1 MNTKSIIFKSTILLS
16 LLFLLLGGTLA
27 YISYERLQSEQANEL
42 VVMEQTI
49 QNIIAQAIPTIEKAK
64 TLIGSDKLM
73 ADEKVQQIQLQLDSL
88 KSNPMISNSYIYM
101 PEMETTKDTKTVK
114 LILANQGLYD
124 SDILPGSIYETNGA
138 LAEALAKMETDG
150 YATSDVYSDEFG
162 KWISVVSSINDVQG
176 NRIAIF
182 GVDYDYK
189 FLQAKQQSQINVT
202 IMIGGILTIIF
213 VALAIILVRI
223 TLLPISRLSELSK
236 KVAEGDLSVKI
247 PVKSQS
253 EIGILS
259 GNFNA
264 MISNIRQLVHNVQ
277 ETSVQVTA
285 SSNAL
290 TMSADQ
296 TSKASGDIAS
306 SIQEVAS
313 GSETQMQSAMESQM
327 AMEEMAI
334 GIQRIAESSSRLS
347 EHANDVTENAEQGN
361 EIIHQSVHDMEAI
374 HTSVSDTVVILTELQ
389 EHSQEIEK
397 VLAIITNIA
406 KQTNLLALNASIEAA
421 RVGEH
426 GKGFAVVANEVRNLA
441 ESSKESSEQISIL
454 LNNISKNVDRA
465 SLSMNTSMT
474 QVTHGIQAV
483 FIAGETFQGIV
494 GSLKTVNEQVHE
506 VSAASEEMSAGC
518 EQIAASLVEL
528 AEIGRY
534 ASQNSQ
540 NVAASSEEQ
549 MAMMQ
554 EISSSATNLRE
565 MAHNLE
571 NEIGKFKLES

>member
-1 MNTKSIIFKSTILLS
+1 MNTKSILFKSTTVLS

-27 YISYERLQSEQANEL
+27 YISYERLQVEQANEL
-42 VVMEQTI
+42 VQMEQTI
-49 QNIIAQAIPTIEKAK
+49 HHIIAQEIPTIEKAK

-73 ADEKVQQIQLQLDSL
+73 KDERVQQIQLQLDSL
-88 KSNPMISNSYIYM
+88 KNNQLISNSYIYM
-101 PEMETTKDTKTVK
+101 PEVETNGDTKKIK
-114 LILANQGLYD
+114 LLLANQDLYD
-124 SDILPGSIYETNGA
+124 TGLLPGAIYETKGTF
-138 LAEALAKMETDG
+138 AEALIKLENDD
-150 YATSDVYSDEFG
+150 YATTDVFIDEFG
-162 KWISVVSSINDVQG
+162 KWISVVSSINDDQG

-182 GVDYDYK
+182 GVDYDYDI
-189 FLQAKQQSQINVT
+189 LQAKQYSQINVT
-202 IMIGGILTIIF
+202 IIIGGILIIIF
-213 VALAIILVRI
+213 VALAVILVRL
-223 TLLPISRLSELSK
+223 TLLPIIRLSDLSK
-236 KVAEGDLSVKI
+236 KVAEGDLSVQI
-247 PVKSQS
+247 PVKNHD
-253 EIGILS
+253 EVGILS
-259 GNFNA
+259 ANFNA
-264 MISNIRQLVHNVQ
+264 MINNIRQLVHNVQ
-277 ETSVQVTA
+277 QTSVDVTA
-285 SSNAL
+285 FSNAL
-290 TMSADQ
+290 MMSANQ
-296 TSKASGDIAS
+296 TAKASEEIAS
-306 SIQEVAS
+306 SIQSVAS
-313 GSETQMQSAMESQM
+313 GSDTQMQSAMESQI

-347 EHANDVTENAEQGN
+347 EHANEVTGNAEQGN

-441 ESSKESSEQISIL
+441 ETSKESSEQISIL
-454 LNNISKNVDRA
+454 LNNISSNVDRA
-465 SLSMNTSMT
+465 SVAMNTSMT
-474 QVTHGIQAV
+474 QVTHGIQTV

-506 VSAASEEMSAGC
+506 VSAASEEMSAGS

-549 MAMMQ
+549 LAMMQ
-554 EISSSATNLRE
+554 EISSSATTLRE
-565 MAHNLE
+565 MAHDLE
-571 NEIGKFKLES
+571 KEIGNFKLE